1 MVKDPPAPEQTAG
14 MLVGR
19 IRGGNALRWVEDHAD
34 VEKLGKADG
43 EAYVLKEL
51 ATLYEK
57 SVPEKVLAAWADVT
71 TISLTETRKNKPPEE
86 NEYEHFLREYKARL
100 QRLRTIALGTA
111 ATAQA
116 IPELIQAI
124 NALWRLGLEPREQTR
139 LISFM
144 NDDVKKDLFKL
155 TMPELERVV
164 RLALSQN
171 RELTKLFGRG
181 RRSERQQA

>member
-100 QRLRTIALGTA
+100 QRLRTVALGTA

-116 IPELIQAI
+116 IPESIQAI
-124 NALWRLGLEPREQTR
+124 NALSGGSVSDPVSR
-139 LISFM
+139 I
-144 NDDVKKDLFKL
+144 
-155 TMPELERVV
+155 
-164 RLALSQN
+164 A
-171 RELTKLFGRG
+171 
-181 RRSERQQA
+181 